1 MQDQPIGPDVTR
13 LSNETEFVV
22 LTLLLDQSS
31 SGPWSVAEI
40 GREVGC
46 ELRAADAV
54 VRLDAAG
61 LVHLSGE
68 LVFASRPAVR
78 FGQLIRN

>member
-1 MQDQPIGPDVTR
+1 MQDQPIGPDAAR

-22 LTLLLDQSS
+22 LTLLLDPDSP
-31 SGPWSVAEI
+31 GPWSVSELA
-40 GREVGC
+40 REVGC

>member
-1 MQDQPIGPDVTR
+1 MQDQPIRRGTAR
-13 LSNETEFVV
+13 LGDETEFVV
-22 LTLLLDQSS
+22 LSLLLDANSP
-31 SGPWSVAEI
+31 GPWSVAEI

>member
-22 LTLLLDQSS
+22 LTLLIDPDCP
-31 SGPWSVAEI
+31 GPWSVAELA
-40 GREVGC
+40 REVGC

-54 VRLDAAG
+54 LRLDAAG
-61 LVHLSGE
+61 LVQLSGG